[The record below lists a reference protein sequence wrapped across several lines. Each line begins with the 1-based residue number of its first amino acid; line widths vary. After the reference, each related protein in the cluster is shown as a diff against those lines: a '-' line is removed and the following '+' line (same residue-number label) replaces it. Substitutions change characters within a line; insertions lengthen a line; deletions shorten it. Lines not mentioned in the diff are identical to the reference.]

1 MTDHQIPLASKAIR
15 IWLRLLLILL
25 FILIVWGA
33 LVRLTGSGLSIPEWP
48 IVNGSIL
55 PPLSDD
61 DWQAVYRTYY
71 LEVHNISDPYGPDV
85 IPVGKFKTMFAIEY
99 LHRMLAAVAG
109 IIFIVLYIR
118 FMRDSVK
125 RKRVGYLMTL
135 AGALLLL
142 QIVLGAVVVKEELK
156 AELVAGHLAVAY
168 LFYALILWIYLRLN
182 RATDYVDR
190 KSGAE
195 YGLILPVWLMLVSFF
210 FQFISGGLMAGS
222 GAGHI
227 LNTYPKMGGHWIPP
241 LSQLYSSLQGGLWSN
256 LVENRVLIQFIH
268 RWWILAV
275 IAMIVWTRVK
285 ARRYALSRR
294 GKTYFRIVDI
304 LLVLQIVWGI
314 GNLVMKVPVY
324 MSAGHSGIALL
335 LFTFSLMAAYEAGL
349 ADKK

>member
-1 MTDHQIPLASKAIR
+1 MTDFNEPYLSKAMSL
-15 IWLRLLLILL
+15 WLKILLVLL

-48 IVNGSIL
+48 IVNGTIL

-71 LEVHNISDPYGPDV
+71 LEVHNISDPYGPEV
-85 IPVGKFKTMFAIEY
+85 IQLEKFKTMFAIEY
-99 LHRMLAAVAG
+99 LHRMLAAIAG
-109 IIFIVLYIR
+109 IIFIVLFVH
-118 FMRDSVK
+118 FMRDSAK

-142 QIVLGAVVVKEELK
+142 QVVLGAVVVKEELK

-168 LFYALILWIYLRLN
+168 LFYSVLLWVLLRLG
-182 RATDYVDR
+182 RRTDSNHA
-190 KSGAE
+190 KSASIS
-195 YGLILPVWLMLVSFF
+195 GLNKPVWLMVAVLFC
-210 FQFISGGLMAGS
+210 QIISGGLMAGS

-227 LNTYPKMGGHWIPP
+227 LNTFPKMGGHWIPP
-241 LSQLYSSLQGGLWSN
+241 LSQLYSSLQGGLWNN

-268 RWWILAV
+268 RWWILALIAAV
-275 IAMIVWTRVK
+275 IWARVGVGK
-285 ARRYALSRR
+285 YSLSRR
-294 GKTYFRIVDI
+294 GKIYFRMVDV

-335 LFTFSLMAAYEAGL
+335 LFTFSLMAAHEAGF
-349 ADKK
+349 AAKK

>member
-1 MTDHQIPLASKAIR
+1 MTDHQKPYISKAVR
-15 IWLRLLLILL
+15 LWLKILLILL

-48 IVNGSIL
+48 IVNGSLL

-109 IIFIVLYIR
+109 IIFIVLYIG
-118 FMRDSVK
+118 FMRDSAK

-142 QIVLGAVVVKEELK
+142 QIVLGGVVVKEELK

-168 LFYALILWIYLRLN
+168 LFYAVILWIYLRLS
-182 RATDYVDR
+182 RITDYADQKPTGR
-190 KSGAE
+190 
-195 YGLILPVWLMLVSFF
+195 GLIVPVWLMVVSLFG
-210 FQFISGGLMAGS
+210 QFISGGLMAGS

-227 LNTYPKMGGHWIPP
+227 LNTFPKMGGHWIPP
-241 LSQLYSSLQGGLWSN
+241 LSQLYSSLQGGLWGN

-275 IAMIVWTRVK
+275 IAMVIWTRVK
-285 ARRYALSRR
+285 ARHYAISPR
-294 GKTYFRIVDI
+294 GKLFFRVVDI

-335 LFTFSLMAAYEAGL
+335 LFTFSLMAAYEAGF